1 MSLDNRSIIKTIN
14 DIEIA
19 IKKLKNIYESEEYNN
34 KLTTHPSIL
43 SLWENYINNRIKN
56 TFKNVEDFLEIYDK
70 IDETSDIKHEIIT
83 TLFILNYSRDLNI

>member
-1 MSLDNRSIIKTIN
+1 MSLDNRSIIKNIN

-43 SLWENYINNRIKN
+43 SLWENYINSRIKN
-56 TFKNVEDFLEIYDK
+56 TFKNFEDFLKIYDK
-70 IDETSDIKHEIIT
+70 IDEISDIKNEIMT